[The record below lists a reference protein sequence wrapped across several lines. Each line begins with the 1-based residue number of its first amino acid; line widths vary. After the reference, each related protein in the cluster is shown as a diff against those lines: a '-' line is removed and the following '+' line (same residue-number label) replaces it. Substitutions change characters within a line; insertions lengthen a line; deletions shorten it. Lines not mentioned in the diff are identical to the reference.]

1 MSGPVLTWV
10 SAIPY
15 LEVIPIPNVDT
26 NLIDP
31 VFVGV
36 DFRVKARNE
45 KFSISWP
52 AGPLIES
59 SPYRIIPS

>member
-45 KFSISWP
+45 KFSINLP

-59 SPYRIIPS
+59 SSYRIIPS